1 MINKTYNNIV
11 FHILNKYLKYGF
23 LEIKIKMLLIWGNSY
38 ENK

>member
-23 LEIKIKMLLIWGNSY
+23 LEIEKLKCY
-38 ENK
+38 